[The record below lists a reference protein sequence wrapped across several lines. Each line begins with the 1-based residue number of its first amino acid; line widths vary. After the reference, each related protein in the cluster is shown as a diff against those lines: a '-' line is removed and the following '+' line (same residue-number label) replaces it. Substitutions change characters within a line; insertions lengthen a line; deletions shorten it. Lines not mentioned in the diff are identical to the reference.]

1 MDKDLKTLLE
11 QIITMLCYSQTHSLE
26 VKKELLNKAANCGI
40 LFGEETK
47 EDEKWDERREEK

>member
-47 EDEKWDERREEK
+47 EDE